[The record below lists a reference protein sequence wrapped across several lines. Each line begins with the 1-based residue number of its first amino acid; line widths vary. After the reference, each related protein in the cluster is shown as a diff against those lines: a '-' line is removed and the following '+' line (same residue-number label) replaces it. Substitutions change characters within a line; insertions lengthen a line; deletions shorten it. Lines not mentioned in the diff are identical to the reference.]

1 MNFFFGLTWAVARAG
16 AIDLILTAS
25 RWECCLRFVGGWC
38 RLTIQKW
45 LMHQMFHIRL
55 LYIKMRNWHCR
66 VLKKNRNIV
75 SEWADCETKWWGF
88 YGQKSGSSCCNSAN
102 TDLSFLFFSFWIN
115 KLMLCYFMKSLGALD
130 LYMCGINDQSSG
142 SCRFEVFKAH
152 CWGDRWSVD

>member
-1 MNFFFGLTWAVARAG
+1 MQCRWVPFLSLLSHSLTCSNLFNFLDPLGKLVFCCSINEFFFGLTWAVARAG

-66 VLKKNRNIV
+66 VLKKKQ
-75 SEWADCETKWWGF
+75 EH
-88 YGQKSGSSCCNSAN
+88 
-102 TDLSFLFFSFWIN
+102 SFWMSRLWNQMMGFLWAKIW
-115 KLMLCYFMKSLGALD
+115 KFLS
-130 LYMCGINDQSSG
+130 
-142 SCRFEVFKAH
+142 
-152 CWGDRWSVD
+152 